1 MKNIY
6 DFCNYEKENTKQ
18 KSACNSSNFDE
29 VSAILSH
36 HFNIFKISDL
46 F

>member
-6 DFCNYEKENTKQ
+6 DFCKYEKNTKQ
-18 KSACNSSNFDE
+18 KSTWDASSFDE

-36 HFNIFKISDL
+36 HFNIFKTSDL